1 MGLVRDIVQYFCDVR
16 MACTMYH
23 HERKAMKLVRY
34 NLGLISEIDS
44 KV

>member
-1 MGLVRDIVQYFCDVR
+1 

-34 NLGLISEIDS
+34 ILKVISKINS
-44 KV
+44 KL